1 MSKTNGHTKKSNGH
15 SKKNGNGKAKR
26 REPYDYAVFVKNWT
40 KAGSVAEVVAMTG
53 LSKNTVSAMST
64 KLRKNGVKLKVMP
77 RRTARVIDAAALN
90 AIVKDSTPKAKTAS
104 A

>member
-1 MSKTNGHTKKSNGH
+1 M
-15 SKKNGNGKAKR
+15 SKKNGKSNGKTNGKTR

-40 KAGSVAEVVAMTG
+40 KSASVAEVVAATG

-64 KLRKNGVKLKVMP
+64 KLRKNGVKLKIMP
-77 RRTARVIDAAALN
+77 RQTARVIDASVLN
-90 AIVKDSTPKAKTAS
+90 KIVKDATPAAKS